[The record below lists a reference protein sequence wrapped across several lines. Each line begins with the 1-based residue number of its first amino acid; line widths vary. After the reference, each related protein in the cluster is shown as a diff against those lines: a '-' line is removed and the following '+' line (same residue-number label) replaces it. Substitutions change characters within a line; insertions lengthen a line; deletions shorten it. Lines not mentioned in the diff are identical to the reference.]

1 VRWYLRELTL
11 LVVDLFMG
19 LGNERIPRRKFEK
32 LDEDG
37 GFGLEKKVFAISEKS
52 WNTEMLY
59 NVYVWGDV

>member
-1 VRWYLRELTL
+1 L